1 MFPAKS
7 DSKIFCHVSST
18 FVNSDTSIPN
28 ADVANLRVKGYLSK
42 DTFSNKFEL
51 FSNSIMKR
59 NYLFFRRQKLSLPQA
74 SSKFDL
80 RKINGAYLCLIKD
93 MMTLQPRAFANL
105 AIGKQVSNVWSSAV
119 SNHHSIN
126 WYSSALL
133 VGKLFS

>member
-42 DTFSNKFEL
+42 DTFSSKFEL

-59 NYLFFRRQKLSLPQA
+59 NYLFFSRQKLSLPQA
-74 SSKFDL
+74 SSIFDL

-93 MMTLQPRAFANL
+93 MMTLSAPSVCKSCDRKAGFQCLELCCKQSPFYQLVLERL
-105 AIGKQVSNVWSSAV
+105 AD
-119 SNHHSIN
+119 
-126 WYSSALL
+126 L
-133 VGKLFS
+133 